1 MICEKR
7 KSQDRKKKREQ
18 TLWYEDLGKVK
29 LLVVGV
35 LIETAT
41 AGEDDEGDFSITKDR

>member
-1 MICEKR
+1 VKKENPRIE
-7 KSQDRKKKREQ
+7 KKKREQ

-41 AGEDDEGDFSITKDR
+41 AREDDEGNFSITKDR